1 MTRLLVN
8 DLWNQYDGLIGHIA
22 TTEYVERGENVGGYL
37 AEQRKLADGL
47 RGKIIAGVLAPDNG
61 HERALLLANIRT
73 SAAAGFRH
81 GSGPTPHTPERIIE
95 RKNKALRDILTL
107 LERDGIVGSILR
119 TITEDEISRD

>member
-8 DLWNQYDGLIGHIA
+8 DLWNQYDGLIGHIS

-47 RGKIIAGVLAPDNG
+47 REKIIAVLAPDNG

-73 SAAAGFRH
+73 SAAAGFRY
-81 GSGPTPHTPERIIE
+81 GSGPTPRTPERIIE
-95 RKNKALRDILTL
+95 RKNKALRDILTF